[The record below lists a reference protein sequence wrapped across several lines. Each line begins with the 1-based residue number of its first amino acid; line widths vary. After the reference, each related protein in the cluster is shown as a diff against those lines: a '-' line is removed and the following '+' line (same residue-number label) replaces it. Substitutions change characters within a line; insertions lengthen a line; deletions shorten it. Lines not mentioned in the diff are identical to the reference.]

1 MSVVQRITIGFTA
14 TSSHHGLAATE
25 CRVCNDERLP
35 ALSPRLRYFDA
46 VKKLHFIPRSAIPRG
61 ASSSDDCV
69 RQLEDTGYLDP
80 VYEEL
85 ARHPGGVVRTE
96 AGFRGIYLW
105 VEYPGEPT
113 DITAFGTV
121 VLLIGYAAVFAL
133 IGLVLSY
140 LDAWLFGAQPRTELF
155 AIRGAFFGGIATAIT
170 FVANRFDRLL
180 FFSGFVV
187 CATTL
192 VLGITIPLWLLVSR
206 DDVAGVLWLL
216 FLAFLH
222 RAALMDWS

>member
-1 MSVVQRITIGFTA
+1 MPC
-14 TSSHHGLAATE
+14 L
-25 CRVCNDERLP
+25 C
-35 ALSPRLRYFDA
+35 YFSA
-46 VKKLHFIPRSAIPRG
+46 VKKLHFIPRSAIPAG
-61 ASSSDDCV
+61 TSSSDDCV
-69 RQLEDTGYLDP
+69 QRLEDSGHLDP

-85 ARHPGGVVRTE
+85 ARRPGGVVRTE

-105 VEYPGEPT
+105 VEYSDEPK
-113 DITAFGTV
+113 DVTAFGTV
-121 VLLIGYAAVFAL
+121 MLLIWLVAIFAL
-133 IGLVLSY
+133 IGFVLSY

-170 FVANRFDRLL
+170 FVANRFDRVL

-192 VLGITIPLWLLVSR
+192 VLGITVPLWLLVSR